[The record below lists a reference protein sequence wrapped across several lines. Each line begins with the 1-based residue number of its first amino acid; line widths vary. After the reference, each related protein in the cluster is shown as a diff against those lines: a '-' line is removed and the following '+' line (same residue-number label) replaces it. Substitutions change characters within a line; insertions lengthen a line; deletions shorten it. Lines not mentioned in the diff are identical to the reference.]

1 MMKTWTLQKGFP
13 IVTVQRKGTEL
24 LLQQERLF
32 LNMQPEI
39 QASEARYCHSFFPA
53 HLASTF
59 RYKDFRCLITIIL
72 VKPNEGFPL
81 WKNFGNFRLVS

>member
-24 LLQQERLF
+24 LLQQERFF

-39 QASEARYCHSFFPA
+39 QASDARYYCPSFFPA
-53 HLASTF
+53 HLVSS
-59 RYKDFRCLITIIL
+59 LIIIIL

-81 WKNFGNFRLVS
+81 WKNFGNCRLVS